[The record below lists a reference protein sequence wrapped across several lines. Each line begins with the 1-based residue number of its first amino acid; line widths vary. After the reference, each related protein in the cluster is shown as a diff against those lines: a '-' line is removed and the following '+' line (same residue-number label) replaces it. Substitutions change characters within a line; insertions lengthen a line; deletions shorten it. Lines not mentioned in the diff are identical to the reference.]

1 MPPRRAHSQG
11 AQWPKFVSLVQENA
25 AFRNYLIA
33 SGAVFYLYNELAT
46 LTIKKTAAVTASVAN
61 TAKRA
66 FVIVGV
72 SLALGKELRYE
83 EKLGATLAI
92 GAVMLYSS
100 VDHISF
106 GKKKAKKA

>member
-1 MPPRRAHSQG
+1 MPSTWRIRVVVVPSTCHR
-11 AQWPKFVSLVQENA
+11 
-25 AFRNYLIA
+25 
-33 SGAVFYLYNELAT
+33 YNELAT

>member
-1 MPPRRAHSQG
+1 MVTTA
-11 AQWPKFVSLVQENA
+11 
-25 AFRNYLIA
+25 
-33 SGAVFYLYNELAT
+33 
-46 LTIKKTAAVTASVAN
+46 KTAVGDAVQ
-61 TAKRA
+61 K
-66 FVIVGV
+66 IVRGFEEAVLGV